1 MRVSAEQEEIANY
14 LASLGVDIIIGSH
27 PHVVEPIDF
36 IGKTM
41 VIYSLGNFVS
51 DQVGVERLTG
61 LMVNVDIHKTVENEI
76 TTIEPRNPGA
86 NLLYTYSTYGRK
98 RGFVVY
104 PYTSLNEELLPFY
117 KDYYNTYKEIV
128 LSRNANITMP
138 SLGWL

>member
-1 MRVSAEQEEIANY
+1 MGVSAEQEEIANY

-86 NLLYTYSTYGRK
+86 NLLYTYSTYGGK

-104 PYTSLNEELLPFY
+104 PYTSLNEELLPSY

-138 SLGWL
+138 SLG